1 MDAVH
6 NKAKQNTAHL
16 PLGKPK
22 MMAHTNTKY
31 NRDHLDD
38 MYWMKEG
45 LDMTGSY
52 RCLPDHGM
60 QYDIN
65 RMRENGYT
73 LYQDMKREN
82 GEKCRWWFQDLN
94 SWKARIEA
102 IEGIGFTPYDKL
114 KIT

>member
-1 MDAVH
+1 
-6 NKAKQNTAHL
+6 
-16 PLGKPK
+16 

-31 NRDHLDD
+31 NRDHLDEF
-38 MYWMKEG
+38 YWLKEG
-45 LDMTGSY
+45 IDMTGSY

-102 IEGIGFTPYDKL
+102 IEGIGFTPYEKL